1 MKDRIPVFNDIR
13 VIAAIEALKAAMLAV
28 NGDLKVKSMI
38 VQADLRPSED
48 APENRLVAFADI
60 CGCADCVGNIR
71 RQHAEVLASV
81 ETSERQRAMGG
92 VH

>member
-1 MKDRIPVFNDIR
+1 MKDRTPVFNDIR
-13 VIAAIEALKAAMLAV
+13 VIAAIEALRTAMTAV
-28 NGDLKVKSMI
+28 NGDLRVKSLI

-60 CGCADCVGNIR
+60 CGCADCVGHFR
-71 RQHAEVLASV
+71 RQHAEILGSV
-81 ETSERQRAMGG
+81 EANELRLAKGA